1 MKIVSASGNCPLFS
15 QVESNQY
22 GSDDTALNGIRL
34 VCAKDGNR
42 NFLYTIESHT
52 G

>member
-1 MKIVSASGNCPLFS
+1 
-15 QVESNQY
+15 VEPNQY

-34 VCAKDGNR
+34 ICAQDESR
-42 NFLYTIESHT
+42 SFLYTVESHT

>member
-1 MKIVSASGNCPLFS
+1 MLMGGSCAVFLK
-15 QVESNQY
+15 VEPNQY

-34 VCAKDGNR
+34 ICAKDGNR
-42 NFLYTIESHT
+42 SFLYSVESHT